1 MEILIN
7 KLNDYINDLLIKRD
21 NIYNE
26 TKVFI
31 NNKNKTTENLNKL
44 DNYVVRNQCSHEVS
58 EVKNVKSDN
67 NLNLEMKSKFEI
79 IGAASEM
86 KKLNDNKV
94 ISVKSKNEDESI
106 KINATADILENDDTM
121 INKISTNKI
130 NNTTVKVS
138 SSNQNY
144 TFRSSVSNIENVSNS
159 KFIVVESKIESNMK
173 FSKNDTESVS
183 VNDEKI
189 THSCHKCDYK
199 TNKLGVLNAH
209 RRMFHVS
216 LSNHTKSAA
225 ININVNSSQENNS
238 VTSKFKCEHCD
249 YEAKS
254 KTRLEAHVLF
264 VH

>member
-58 EVKNVKSDN
+58 EVKNVKSNN

-106 KINATADILENDDTM
+106 KINATADILENDDT
-121 INKISTNKI
+121 I
-130 NNTTVKVS
+130 
-138 SSNQNY
+138 
-144 TFRSSVSNIENVSNS
+144 
-159 KFIVVESKIESNMK
+159 
-173 FSKNDTESVS
+173 
-183 VNDEKI
+183 
-189 THSCHKCDYK
+189 
-199 TNKLGVLNAH
+199 
-209 RRMFHVS
+209 
-216 LSNHTKSAA
+216 
-225 ININVNSSQENNS
+225 
-238 VTSKFKCEHCD
+238 
-249 YEAKS
+249 
-254 KTRLEAHVLF
+254 RLIILP
-264 VH
+264 